1 MSLYSFR
8 NDILRAFF
16 IPADFDDTFVNLGL
30 GAMLMQQRLDFP
42 DPFVEWT
49 LNNTRLGTVFESI
62 KKYAYRPFSNS
73 LDSNLID
80 PRTYFYM
87 RDFLYSV
94 QEEGKNLSLITT
106 WIMNFSEDKVLYTEG
121 VDMPF
126 HLNNVDLTV
135 SANVLYGITA
145 AILAKVNYPP
155 ESWFD
160 DDLQGIYLNTSSLIA
175 WEIANNFSSRPDLA
189 LTYYP
194 SVYNFLWFVSRTVEL
209 LNSAPTLPFPALS
222 DVKDLLTSTLRGP
235 ATKFIQDSAMHDEE
249 LIYFEEF
256 LGNAD
261 ETLTGKP
268 VHSGEDRIMVTSMA
282 INMLCY
288 TWSENQQLVTSTPE
302 EVKSIIRSAS
312 EWLIKYATSG
322 TYKLFNVFFSG
333 SVKGGADLPYFY
345 PANFAKFLNGSDIPN
360 VPSAIGF
367 YAVVGVQGMISK
379 EEYEKLLHE
388 DHYGQKT
395 PVDFPG
401 YNNLESTFPFW
412 SSEAL
417 TESSVLLA
425 LTQYRHYFMK

>member
-1 MSLYSFR
+1 MSSYDSMCVCAHLHACVQSMHVHAHVLIICCMCRCMSSIMYICDSLWWELGGCLCVCMSLYSFR

-261 ETLTGKP
+261 ETLTG
-268 VHSGEDRIMVTSMA
+268 IQ
-282 INMLCY
+282 LC
-288 TWSENQQLVTSTPE
+288 T
-302 EVKSIIRSAS
+302 
-312 EWLIKYATSG
+312 
-322 TYKLFNVFFSG
+322 
-333 SVKGGADLPYFY
+333 
-345 PANFAKFLNGSDIPN
+345 
-360 VPSAIGF
+360 
-367 YAVVGVQGMISK
+367 
-379 EEYEKLLHE
+379 
-388 DHYGQKT
+388 
-395 PVDFPG
+395 
-401 YNNLESTFPFW
+401 
-412 SSEAL
+412 
-417 TESSVLLA
+417 
-425 LTQYRHYFMK
+425 